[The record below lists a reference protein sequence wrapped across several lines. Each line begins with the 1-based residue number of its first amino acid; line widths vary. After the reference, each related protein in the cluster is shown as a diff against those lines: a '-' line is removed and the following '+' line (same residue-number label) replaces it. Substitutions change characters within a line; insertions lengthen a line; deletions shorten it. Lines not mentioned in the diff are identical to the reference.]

1 MKIGRRGGEASTSHW
16 LSSNCKRLITSSS
29 KWSFNANAPRHPALT
44 SLGPTWRKVFKLL
57 RLEFVP
63 SLKKNPSFWKWLIL
77 RMRQAKGIKELNS
90 RKLLTWFLF
99 LSCTTSLLPKAPML
113 LPVLTG
119 PLASWRKSERIEG
132 RQSVELFSLKTW
144 VLMCLEICKG
154 ESLRKIFHGLEC
166 FSSKVFISGTPG
178 SSHQPVVWR

>member
-16 LSSNCKRLITSSS
+16 LSPNCKDLITSSS

-77 RMRQAKGIKELNS
+77 RMRQAEGIKELNS

-99 LSCTTSLLPKAPML
+99 FSHTTSLLSCTSTCLDRTFGFLEKTRVHRR
-113 LPVLTG
+113 LPVCWTVFFENLG
-119 PLASWRKSERIEG
+119 SHVLRNLQRRKSKEDFPWIRMF
-132 RQSVELFSLKTW
+132 QF
-144 VLMCLEICKG
+144 
-154 ESLRKIFHGLEC
+154 
-166 FSSKVFISGTPG
+166 
-178 SSHQPVVWR
+178 